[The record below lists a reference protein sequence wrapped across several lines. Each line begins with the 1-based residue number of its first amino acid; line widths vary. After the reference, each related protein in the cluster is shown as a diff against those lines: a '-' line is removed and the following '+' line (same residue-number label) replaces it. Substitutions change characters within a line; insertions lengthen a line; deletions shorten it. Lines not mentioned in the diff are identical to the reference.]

1 MIKDDLLD
9 LLYRYTQ
16 LVKNDK
22 VSISQMSYLYDLLSY
37 TNDSKINK
45 DIVSSI
51 ILGDYIK
58 KNYYKK
64 DL

>member
-1 MIKDDLLD
+1 MIKDDLLG
-9 LLYRYTQ
+9 LLYRYIQ
-16 LVKNDK
+16 LIKNDTL
-22 VSISQMSYLYDLLSY
+22 SNAQMNYLHDMLCYKNDLK
-37 TNDSKINK
+37 TDK